1 MVVESTSNDPAR
13 EQEFN
18 EWYDNVHLPDVL
30 SIPGIMRATR
40 YENSNAT
47 EGQGKFLAMY
57 EIETD
62 NAVQVLADLNDSMPR
77 WTEQGRMSELA
88 VFVSGCLYRQITAP
102 VESK

>member
-1 MVVESTSNDPAR
+1 MVVESNSSDPAR

-18 EWYDNVHLPDVL
+18 EWYDNVHLPDAL

-62 NAVQVLADLNDSMPR
+62 NAVQVLVDLNGSMPR
-77 WTEQGRMSELA
+77 WTEQGRISELA
-88 VFVSGCLYRQITAP
+88 VFVSGGLYRQITAP
-102 VESK
+102 VERK